1 LLAFALTAIIFS
13 PLSAHTPESPKVQNS
28 IKRGIAFLMKDDVG
42 DSRPG
47 GQALI
52 GIALIKNGV
61 PKDHPKVLK
70 AVEAVKLQIP
80 DNDPR
85 KANIENIYA
94 AGLSII
100 FLVELNPDKYRAEI
114 DCLLKFLFEKQK
126 KHGGWGYY
134 EKESGDTSMTQYGV
148 LSSWMAKQ
156 EGFDVPAYRM
166 EDVADWLLRTQDPSG
181 GYSYQGTVAPEGA
194 LVPQENDKIRESM
207 SAAGGGS
214 LFIIA
219 DMFEF
224 DSAPKKKEEAP
235 AALKVKADAPKR
247 QMTRINPA
255 KLHEAQSRVNE
266 WMKKNYTISPKF
278 GYNYYYLYALERYMS
293 FRDLIEKTSEKEP
306 KWYNDGVDY
315 ILAHQAGDG
324 SCGEELSECGPAVDT
339 SFAILFMNR
348 AAKKLIEKAKS
359 YGPGMLVGGR
369 GLGGEKD
376 SFELRNGQ
384 MVTKPLAGPAEDLLK
399 MLDDLNAADYDQ
411 ILEMMSELPSQK
423 VETVLAAH
431 GDKLR
436 KLASGKEPEAR
447 MAAIV
452 ALGKTRS
459 LDNVPALIYSL
470 GKDEDREVVIEARK
484 ALERI
489 SRNPKGFGPQDDFND
504 EQRRAAVQKWKA
516 WYLSL
521 RPDAEVD
528 F

>member
-1 LLAFALTAIIFS
+1 
-13 PLSAHTPESPKVQNS
+13 
-28 IKRGIAFLMKDDVG
+28 
-42 DSRPG
+42 
-47 GQALI
+47 
-52 GIALIKNGV
+52 
-61 PKDHPKVLK
+61 
-70 AVEAVKLQIP
+70 
-80 DNDPR
+80 
-85 KANIENIYA
+85 
-94 AGLSII
+94 
-100 FLVELNPDKYRAEI
+100 
-114 DCLLKFLFEKQK
+114 
-126 KHGGWGYY
+126 
-134 EKESGDTSMTQYGV
+134 
-148 LSSWMAKQ
+148 
-156 EGFDVPAYRM
+156 
-166 EDVADWLLRTQDPSG
+166 
-181 GYSYQGTVAPEGA
+181 
-194 LVPQENDKIRESM
+194 
-207 SAAGGGS
+207 
-214 LFIIA
+214 
-219 DMFEF
+219 
-224 DSAPKKKEEAP
+224 
-235 AALKVKADAPKR
+235 
-247 QMTRINPA
+247 
-255 KLHEAQSRVNE
+255 
-266 WMKKNYTISPKF
+266 
-278 GYNYYYLYALERYMS
+278 
-293 FRDLIEKTSEKEP
+293 
-306 KWYNDGVDY
+306 
-315 ILAHQAGDG
+315 
-324 SCGEELSECGPAVDT
+324 
-339 SFAILFMNR
+339 
-348 AAKKLIEKAKS
+348 
-359 YGPGMLVGGR
+359 MLVGGR